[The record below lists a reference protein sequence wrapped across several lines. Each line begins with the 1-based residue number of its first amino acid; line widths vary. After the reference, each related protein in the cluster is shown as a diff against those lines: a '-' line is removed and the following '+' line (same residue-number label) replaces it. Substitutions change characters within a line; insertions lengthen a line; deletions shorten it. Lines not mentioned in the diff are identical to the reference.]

1 MRAATAGVIAAGVIA
16 GGLLAGCGGE
26 AGDLIALEGT
36 GGSKPGHRVVVTG
49 DGRGSCDGGDLSSIP
64 SDRLIDAREVERELE
79 ELADESAT
87 FPEQRGRRRY
97 TARTDEGIVRW
108 SEGAREL
115 PRVLPEA
122 SLLALQLERELC
134 R

>member
-1 MRAATAGVIAAGVIA
+1 MRPCLRAGLAGVLAT
-16 GGLLAGCGGE
+16 GLLAGCGGE
-26 AGDLIALEGT
+26 AGDLIALEAA
-36 GGSKPGHRVVVTG
+36 GGAKPGHRIVVTG
-49 DGRGSCDGGDLSSIP
+49 DGRGSCDGGGLSSIP
-64 SDRLIDAREVERELE
+64 SDRLIEAREVERELQ

-87 FPEQRGRRRY
+87 FPEQRDRRRY
-97 TARTDEGIVRW
+97 TARTDDGVVRW

-122 SLLALQLERELC
+122 SLLALKLERELC